1 MIRLLVI
8 ENQSSV
14 RRGLQMWL
22 RLAPDMTIVGEADDA
37 ISALWQ
43 ASMVRPDVILVHIDS
58 AEIDGGKF
66 IKAMRSASPGSAV
79 VVLSLHDDS
88 MTRWRALGAGAAA
101 FVSMH
106 EYSDRLL
113 QAIRQ
118 AAGPSQPEAPRVNPV
133 RLSPTPKGSP
143 EV

>member
-8 ENQSSV
+8 ENQSLI

-22 RLAPDMTIVGEADDA
+22 RLAPDMTVVGEADDA

-43 ASMVRPDVILVHIDS
+43 ISMLHPDVILVHLDS
-58 AEIDGGKF
+58 AEIDGAKF
-66 IKAMRSASPGSAV
+66 IKAMRSASPESAV
-79 VVLSLHDDS
+79 VVLSLQDDT

-106 EYSDRLL
+106 EYGDRLL

-118 AAGPSQPEAPRVNPV
+118 AASPPQPEAQRVNPV
-133 RLSPTPKGSP
+133 RLSTTPKDSP

>member
-1 MIRLLVI
+1 MIRLLVV
-8 ENQSSV
+8 ENQSSI

-22 RLAPDMTIVGEADDA
+22 RLAPDMTVVGEADDA

-43 ASMVRPDVILVHIDS
+43 ASMLHPDVILVHIDS
-58 AEIDGGKF
+58 KEIDGGKF

-79 VVLSLHDDS
+79 VVLSLYDDS

-106 EYSDRLL
+106 EYGDRLL

-118 AAGPSQPEAPRVNPV
+118 AAGALQPETQNANGVRISPAPKD
-133 RLSPTPKGSP
+133 SPQ
-143 EV
+143 V